1 MGFSMA
7 NQDESKLDRFF
18 KGLIFIGLFGLVD
31 LILLGVF
38 GYSGSFVRNA
48 MLGIFGYAVYGY
60 ALAGTVMG
68 ILITIGCKPK
78 VSLGVA
84 LNYIAILFV
93 IICLGHLVT
102 YQDYSSLNYT
112 EYLLN
117 AYNSHDSLAG
127 LVFCSFLYPL
137 AKLKTF
143 SIVLL
148 SLILVGLIALVIV
161 SQLNFEI
168 GGIKLRERK
177 PKKGEKKE
185 VNVTGGETYSEIPET
200 HDDIK
205 LYNGDVNGNE
215 FSNKDFKT
223 RKRKENFDEI
233 KPIDEV
239 STEPTNENIGDS
251 LLSQEEQDNIISG
264 IGMDIGNPDE
274 IELAR
279 QKAMEFDNAST
290 VIPPINLENKQEE
303 KEHHIDESQ
312 VPRGYFNSDR
322 KAQIQEN
329 NDSGNND
336 NLGVYIPKINPA
348 FDSLSDQKPRNQ
360 YGAPLF
366 NEKNKEEEE
375 EPKTSMLGKND
386 PMEKFMNHFLE
397 EEKKKEETGIYQE
410 EMQEDDTMPDFSQG
424 ILKDDK
430 KDDEIEEAHI
440 VKPNNDILG
449 FLNEE
454 NAKKDNEEIE
464 KFAKPLTP
472 LPEEKKK
479 EEPRKIEPLFVPKT
493 PIKPKQEE
501 VKKEEVKEK
510 PRHVFSKYN
519 PPDVSVLDDL
529 EIKPLDKS
537 EMERKAEDLK
547 RTLAAY
553 KVDIQIENIIM
564 GPTFSRIEFSKEL
577 STPVSRITQ
586 READIK
592 MALCVSSMRL
602 LAPIPGKNLCGV
614 EIPNSVR
621 NPVPFKDVFLSDE
634 YQKAIHDPKKYLVF
648 AFGQDIEGH
657 NYSYDMVDAPHMLIA
672 GATKSG
678 KSVAI
683 NVMLASLLCRYSP
696 EELRLI
702 LFDPKK
708 VEFKPYEGIPHLLIP
723 NILTEVPKAMNAMNW
738 AINEMERRYT
748 LLETNGVRDIQEYNK
763 LPEVKADK
771 SLHVPYIVIV
781 IDEFG
786 EVAADATYKKQFE
799 TAVQRL
805 TQKARAA
812 GIHLVLATQRPSVN
826 IISGT
831 IKANIPTRICLK
843 CTSGVDSNTI
853 LDQVGGEELLGRG
866 DMLFMS
872 AEKGSELDRVQ
883 GALLDTPSLDNL
895 INQIKAK
902 NEVYFDEDAAA
913 IINKE
918 PEEPKTETMVE
929 DKAEK
934 GLDPVFLQALEVC
947 IDSNTVSTSFLQR
960 KISVGFPKAAKI
972 VDWMLDK
979 GYAKIE
985 GNKKVMVLTK
995 LEFMQLK
1002 ESLENQNNQEE

>member
-1 MGFSMA
+1 MA

-38 GYSGSFVRNA
+38 GYSGSFVKNA

-78 VSLGVA
+78 VSIGVT

-93 IICLGHLVT
+93 IICIGHLIT
-102 YQDYSSLNYT
+102 YQEFSSLSYT

-117 AYNSHDSLAG
+117 AFNSHDSLAG
-127 LVFCSFLYPL
+127 IVFCSFLYPL

-143 SIVLL
+143 SIVFL

-177 PKKGEKKE
+177 HKKAEKRENSINSGE
-185 VNVTGGETYSEIPET
+185 VYSEIPET

-223 RKRKENFDEI
+223 RKRRENFDEI

-239 STEPTNENIGDS
+239 STESIEENLADS
-251 LLSQEEQDNIISG
+251 SLSQEEQDNIISG
-264 IGMDIGNPDE
+264 IGMDIGNSDE

-279 QKAMEFDNAST
+279 QKAMEFDNALT
-290 VIPPINLENKQEE
+290 IIPPINIENNQEE

-329 NDSGNND
+329 NDSGIND
-336 NLGVYIPKINPA
+336 NLGVYIPKITPA
-348 FDSLSDQKPRNQ
+348 FERPSEQMPRNQ
-360 YGAPLF
+360 YGAPLS
-366 NEKNKEEEE
+366 NENKQDEYE
-375 EPKTSMLGKND
+375 EPASSMLGKND
-386 PMEKFMNHFLE
+386 PMEKLMNHFLE

-410 EMQEDDTMPDFSQG
+410 EMQEDDSMPDFSQS
-424 ILKDDK
+424 IFENDDNKDED
-430 KDDEIEEAHI
+430 IEEAHI
-440 VKPNNDILG
+440 AKPNNDILG
-449 FLNEE
+449 FLNKE

-472 LPEEKKK
+472 PLEEKKEVK
-479 EEPRKIEPLFVPKT
+479 EEPRKIEPLFVPKA
-493 PIKPKQEE
+493 PVKPKQEE

-529 EIKPLDKS
+529 EIRPLDRS

-547 RTLAAY
+547 KTLAAY
-553 KVDIQIENIIM
+553 KVDIEIQNIIM

-577 STPVSRITQ
+577 STPVSKITQ

-621 NPVPFKDVFLSDE
+621 NPVPFKEVFLSDE

-771 SLHVPYIVIV
+771 SLYVPYIVIV

-799 TAVQRL
+799 IAVQRL

-843 CTSGVDSNTI
+843 CTSGIDSNTI

-895 INQIKAK
+895 ISQIKAK

-929 DKAEK
+929 DKTEK

-947 IDSNTVSTSFLQR
+947 IDNNNVSTSFLQR

-972 VDWMLDK
+972 VDWMVEK
-979 GYAKIE
+979 GYARQE

-995 LEFMQLK
+995 LEFTQLK

>member
-1 MGFSMA
+1 MA

-38 GYSGSFVRNA
+38 GYSGSFVKNA

-78 VSLGVA
+78 VSIGVT

-93 IICLGHLVT
+93 IICIGHLIT
-102 YQDYSSLNYT
+102 YQEFSSLSYT

-117 AYNSHDSLAG
+117 AFNSHDSLAG
-127 LVFCSFLYPL
+127 IVFCSFLYPL

-143 SIVLL
+143 SIVFL

-177 PKKGEKKE
+177 HKKAEKRENSINSGE
-185 VNVTGGETYSEIPET
+185 VYSEIPET

-223 RKRKENFDEI
+223 RKRRENFDEI

-239 STEPTNENIGDS
+239 STESIEENLADS
-251 LLSQEEQDNIISG
+251 SLSQEEQDNIISG
-264 IGMDIGNPDE
+264 IGMDIGNSDE

-279 QKAMEFDNAST
+279 QKAMEFDNALT
-290 VIPPINLENKQEE
+290 IIPPINIENNQEE

-329 NDSGNND
+329 NDSGIND

-348 FDSLSDQKPRNQ
+348 FERPSEQMPRNQ
-360 YGAPLF
+360 YGAPLS
-366 NEKNKEEEE
+366 NENKQDEYE
-375 EPKTSMLGKND
+375 EPASSMLGKND
-386 PMEKFMNHFLE
+386 PMEKLMNHFLE

-410 EMQEDDTMPDFSQG
+410 EMQEDDSMPDFSQS
-424 ILKDDK
+424 IFENDDNKDED
-430 KDDEIEEAHI
+430 IEEAHI
-440 VKPNNDILG
+440 AKPNNDILG
-449 FLNEE
+449 FLNKE

-472 LPEEKKK
+472 PLDEKKEVK
-479 EEPRKIEPLFVPKT
+479 EEPRKIEPLFVPKA
-493 PIKPKQEE
+493 PVKPKQEE

-529 EIKPLDKS
+529 EIRPLDRS

-547 RTLAAY
+547 KTLAAY
-553 KVDIQIENIIM
+553 KVDIEIQNIIM

-577 STPVSRITQ
+577 STPVSKITQ

-621 NPVPFKDVFLSDE
+621 NPVPFKEVFLSDE

-771 SLHVPYIVIV
+771 SLYVPYIVIV

-799 TAVQRL
+799 IAVQRL

-843 CTSGVDSNTI
+843 CTSGIDSNTI

-895 INQIKAK
+895 ISQIKAK

-929 DKAEK
+929 DKTEK

-947 IDSNTVSTSFLQR
+947 IDNNNVSTSFLQR

-972 VDWMLDK
+972 VDWMVEK
-979 GYAKIE
+979 GYARQE

-995 LEFMQLK
+995 LEFTQLK